1 METASSQYVPTSR
14 RTVLGA
20 LFCKM
25 RHCLGI
31 KSKGKK
37 KLSWVSQN
45 VSLTSVISTSTNI
58 SLDVRWKWIGTGL
71 CASEVK
77 LYRLYGNHKLG
88 NRNTVISKSSSLLSN
103 HAFLLGWC
111 VSVSYV
117 WHGIYTGIVSSGPSS
132 ILAAVQLPSLF
143 ILAAS
148 LDAQTHTLSTVGC
161 FCKSWHC
168 AQMVF
173 LFLKTEPV
181 YENVIDFFRLS
192 ERNSC

>member
-1 METASSQYVPTSR
+1 METASSQYVPSSR

-37 KLSWVSQN
+37 KALMSVSKCVFNKCHIYIHRYFYGCKMEVDRNWPLCLWSW
-45 VSLTSVISTSTNI
+45 T
-58 SLDVRWKWIGTGL
+58 
-71 CASEVK
+71 

-88 NRNTVISKSSSLLSN
+88 KRNTVISKSSSLLSN

-117 WHGIYTGIVSSGPSS
+117 WHGTYTGIVSSGPSS

-148 LDAQTHTLSTVGC
+148 LDAQTHSLQLDVFAKVDTVLWW
-161 FCKSWHC
+161 FSFSLKLN
-168 AQMVF
+168 
-173 LFLKTEPV
+173 LFMKM
-181 YENVIDFFRLS
+181 
-192 ERNSC
+192 